1 MNCAQASP
9 MRRPFKL
16 TVQFLAGICL
26 AGLLSLPAT
35 AYEKEGMPDLC
46 QIEQTCLPTATAN
59 LIIWFGRHG
68 YPKLIVSGDTRAD
81 GYIHTVRRIMSET
94 DADFEWGT
102 RPDKIASGIKS
113 YIEKAGYE
121 CDVEFRGIGKTP
133 FTSDWLK
140 DNDDPNKGFILL
152 LAYTAYNPNNDSFS
166 NAWSGGH
173 AVTLVNSMPDMILVH
188 DPAHMADETGRKILT
203 PRVLTKGTWASR
215 SGNAPVAGL
224 MVLSGSLL
232 EAPPNTGILLIGA
245 VCITMHSDKDLIAIS
260 SSNPASASGPNVKA
274 GPGSV
279 DKSAPAPAPAPAA
292 PVSATKSWTQWL
304 FDLLFSK

>member
-1 MNCAQASP
+1 MALFFPSAVRLLVC
-9 MRRPFKL
+9 F
-16 TVQFLAGICL
+16 CL
-26 AGLLSLPAT
+26 AGSLSLPAM

-68 YPKLIVSGDTRAD
+68 YPKLIAPGDSKTN

-102 RPDKIASGIKS
+102 RPEKIAAGIKS
-113 YIEKAGYE
+113 YIEKAGYD
-121 CDVEFRGIGKTP
+121 CDVEFRGIGKTS

-140 DNDDPNKGFILL
+140 DNDDPNKGFVLL
-152 LAYTAYNPNNDSFS
+152 LAYTSYDPGNDSFS

-203 PRVLTKGTWASR
+203 PRVLTKGTWSSR
-215 SGNAPVAGL
+215 SGSAPVAGL

-245 VCITMHSDKDLIAIS
+245 VCITMHPDKDLIAIS
-260 SSNPASASGPNVKA
+260 SSKPNSASGPNVKG
-274 GPGSV
+274 GPDSGGKS
-279 DKSAPAPAPAPAA
+279 DPASAPAPSAPAA
-292 PVSATKSWTQWL
+292 PVSATKSWAQWV